1 MPGVARLGDRIST
14 GHACSTTSSI
24 IGCSGNVITNGR
36 RTARRGDG
44 IAPHVIRAGK
54 KCVPHPGQRVN
65 NGSGSVFVN
74 GRPIARI
81 GDSADK
87 GRVTSG
93 SGDVS
98 AG

>member
-1 MPGVARLGDRIST
+1 MPGVARLGDKIST
-14 GHACSTTSSI
+14 GHACSSSSSI
-24 IGCSGNVITNGR
+24 SSASGDVVTNGR
-36 RTARRGDG
+36 RTARRGDS

-65 NGSGSVFVN
+65 RGSGSVYVN

-87 GRVTSG
+87 GRVTRG